1 MEPLLKA
8 DLHVHSQYSSRP
20 SQWLLQ
26 KIGCPESFSS
36 PHAIYERARERGMDL
51 VTITD
56 HNSIAGC
63 LEIAHLP
70 HTFISEE
77 ITTYFPD
84 DKCKLHILAYD
95 ITEEDHREFQ
105 KVRPNVFDLVAY
117 LRARSIVHALAHP
130 LFAVNERL
138 SVQHV
143 EQCLILFNLFELN
156 GSRDQTQNQTL
167 RTILSGL
174 TKDGFYD
181 LVQKHA
187 LPPWGDTP
195 WIKGLTAGSDDH
207 SGLNI
212 ASMYTSAENVTDVH
226 SYLQKVVEKKGQTEG
241 VPAMPESM
249 ARNLYSIAY
258 QFYHDRFNMK
268 HARKS
273 VFLRFVHGC
282 LTPEGNSK
290 TSLME
295 RVHRLFASPKTRI
308 TARLLDSETVQ
319 EYLLREASGIIMNDK
334 QFMAVAEGH
343 PRDQKDLDRIW
354 ATFVNRASDRMIA
367 RFLERILQ
375 SFHKADLF
383 DVFHSIGAA
392 GSLYTMLAPYFVAYG
407 LFSREQTFARGCL
420 EQFGSPA
427 KTDSACAVAH
437 FTDTFE
443 DVNGVAWTIKR
454 QLTAAARHTKSLHVL
469 TCGPEV
475 KAEAEAD
482 QEGVYHFVPV
492 STFNLPE
499 YPDQSVHCPPFL
511 DLLTHCF
518 RHKYSM
524 LLAATPGPMGL
535 AALAISRILRIPCH
549 GTYHSA
555 FPDYVLTLTG
565 DTSMEDACKKYMYWF
580 YNQLDTVYAPSQ
592 ATAGELEE
600 LGVDSERITVYPRGV
615 DTDIFHPAQKNGF
628 YAKWLQSD
636 ILKMVYVGRVSRE
649 KNLHIL
655 AQAFAMACKKVQN
668 CCLVIVG
675 DGPFLSD
682 MQAMTKG
689 LSVIYTGVLDK
700 QELAQ
705 AYANADMFVFPSA
718 TDTFGNVVLEA
729 QASGLPVIVTDKGG
743 PRENM
748 IPEKTGL
755 VCTAGDPT
763 ELCQAMV
770 TLANDPHLLKTMGDQ
785 AREYIRTRDFDAAF
799 LDMWEMF
806 KKGVRGSAA

>member
-1 MEPLLKA
+1 MEPVLKA
-8 DLHVHSQYSSRP
+8 DLHVHSKHSSRP
-20 SQWLLQ
+20 AQWLLQ
-26 KIGCPESFSS
+26 KIGCPESFTE
-36 PHAIYERARERGMDL
+36 PQAIYERARERGMDL

-77 ITTYFPD
+77 ITTYFPED
-84 DKCKLHILAYD
+84 TCKLHILAYD

-105 KVRPNVFDLVAY
+105 KLRSNVFDLVAY
-117 LRARSIVHALAHP
+117 LRAQSIVHALAHP

-138 SVQHV
+138 SIEHV

-156 GSRDQTQNQTL
+156 GSRDQAQNHTI
-167 RTILSGL
+167 RAILSAL

-187 LPPWGDTP
+187 LPPWGNTP
-195 WIKGLTAGSDDH
+195 WVKGLTAGSDDH

-212 ASMYTSAENVTDVH
+212 ACMYTSVENATDHH
-226 SYLQKVVEKKGQTEG
+226 SFLQTMVEKKARPEG
-241 VPAMPESM
+241 MPATPETM

-258 QFYHDRFNMK
+258 QFYHDRFNLK

-282 LTPEGNSK
+282 LASEDNGK
-290 TSLME
+290 ASLME
-295 RVHRLFASPKTRI
+295 RVHRLFVSPKTRI
-308 TARLLDSETVQ
+308 TARILDSETVQ
-319 EYLLREASGIIMNDK
+319 EYLLREASDIVLHDK
-334 QFMAVAEGH
+334 NFLKVAKGG
-343 PRDQKDLDRIW
+343 PREQKDLDRIW
-354 ATFVNRASDRMIA
+354 AAFVNKASDRMIA
-367 RFLERILQ
+367 HFLQRILQ
-375 SFHKADLF
+375 SFHKANLF

-407 LFSREQTFARGCL
+407 LFNREQTFARECL
-420 EQFGSPA
+420 ETLGSTSEHE
-427 KTDSACAVAH
+427 KTCAVAH
-437 FTDTFE
+437 FTDTFQ
-443 DVNGVAWTIKR
+443 DINGVAWTIKR

-469 TCGPEV
+469 TCGPEAHTEV
-475 KAEAEAD
+475 G
-482 QEGVYHFVPV
+482 QGIHHFAPV
-492 STFNLPE
+492 STFDLPE

-511 DLLTHCF
+511 DLLAHCF
-518 RHKYSM
+518 RHNYTM

-535 AALAISRILRIPCH
+535 AALTISRILRIPCH

-565 DTSMEDACKKYMYWF
+565 DTGMEDACKRYMYWF
-580 YNQLDTVYAPSQ
+580 YNQLDTVYAPSK
-592 ATAGELEE
+592 ATARELED
-600 LGVDSERITVYPRGV
+600 LGVDRERITVYPRGV
-615 DTDIFHPAQKNGF
+615 DTDIFHPAKKNGF

-655 AQAFAMACKKVQN
+655 ARAFAETCKKIQN
-668 CCLVIVG
+668 CCLIVIG
-675 DGPFLSD
+675 DGPFLNE
-682 MQAMTKG
+682 MQTMTKG
-689 LSVIYTGVLDK
+689 LPVIYTGVLDK

-705 AYANADMFVFPSA
+705 AYASADLFVFPSA

-729 QASGLPVIVTDKGG
+729 QASGLPVIVTDRGG
-743 PRENM
+743 PVENM
-748 IPEKTGL
+748 IPGKTGL
-755 VCTAGDPT
+755 VCTAGDAD
-763 ELCQAMV
+763 ELCQAMIR
-770 TLANDPHLLKTMGDQ
+770 LANDPHLLKTMGAQ
-785 AREYIRTRDFDAAF
+785 AREYIQTRDFDAAF

>member
-8 DLHVHSQYSSRP
+8 DLHVHSKHSSRP

-26 KIGCPESFSS
+26 KIGCPESFTE
-36 PHAIYERARERGMDL
+36 PRTIYDRARERRMDL

-70 HTFISEE
+70 NTFISEE
-77 ITTYFPD
+77 ITTYFPE

-95 ITEEDHREFQ
+95 ITEADHLEFQ
-105 KVRPNVFDLVAY
+105 KLRSNVFDLVAY
-117 LRARSIVHALAHP
+117 LRAQSIVHALAHP

-138 SVQHV
+138 TVEHV

-156 GSRDQTQNQTL
+156 GCRDQAQNHTI
-167 RTILSGL
+167 RAILSSL
-174 TKDGFYD
+174 TRDGFYG

-187 LPPWGDTP
+187 LPPWGKTP

-207 SGLNI
+207 SCLNI
-212 ASMYTSAENVTDVH
+212 ATMYTSVENVTDVH
-226 SYLQKVVEKKGQTEG
+226 SFLQKVVEKKGRPEG
-241 VPAMPESM
+241 VPATPETI

-273 VFLRFVHGC
+273 LFLRFVHGC
-282 LTPEGNSK
+282 LAPVGNGK

-295 RVHRLFASPKTRI
+295 RVHRLFAGPKPRI
-308 TARLLDSETVQ
+308 TARLLDSESIQ
-319 EYLLREASGIIMNDK
+319 EYLLREASRIVVNDK
-334 QFMAVAEGH
+334 QFMAVAGGSFL
-343 PRDQKDLDRIW
+343 DQKDLDRIW
-354 ATFVNRASDRMIA
+354 AAFVNKGSDRMIA
-367 RFLERILQ
+367 HFLERILQ
-375 SFHKADLF
+375 SFHKANLF

-407 LFSREQTFARGCL
+407 LFSREQTFARECL
-420 EQFGSPA
+420 ETLGS
-427 KTDSACAVAH
+427 TSEQENDCAVAH
-437 FTDTFE
+437 FTDTFQ

-454 QLTAAARHTKSLHVL
+454 QLKAAARHTKSLHVL
-469 TCGPEV
+469 TCGPE
-475 KAEAEAD
+475 AETA
-482 QEGVYHFVPV
+482 QEGVHHFTPV
-492 STFNLPE
+492 STFDLPE
-499 YPDQSVHCPPFL
+499 YPDQGVYCPPFL
-511 DLLTHCF
+511 DLLAHCF
-518 RHKYSM
+518 RHRYSM

-565 DTSMEDACKKYMYWF
+565 DTCMEDACKKYMYWF
-580 YNQLDTVYAPSQ
+580 YNQMDTIYAPSR
-592 ATAGELEE
+592 ATAHELEE
-600 LGVDSERITVYPRGV
+600 LGVDRERITVYPRGV
-615 DTDIFHPAQKNGF
+615 DTDIFHPAKKNGF
-628 YAKWLQSD
+628 YAKWLQTD
-636 ILKMVYVGRVSRE
+636 ILKMVYVGRVSKE
-649 KNLHIL
+649 KNLAIL
-655 AQAFAMACKKVQN
+655 AQAFARAAKTVQN
-668 CCLVIVG
+668 CCLVIIG
-675 DGPFLSD
+675 DGPFLNE
-682 MQAMTKG
+682 MQTMTKG
-689 LSVIYTGVLDK
+689 LPVIYTGVLDK

-705 AYANADMFVFPSA
+705 AYAGADFFVFPSA

-743 PRENM
+743 PVENM
-748 IPEKTGL
+748 VPEKTGL
-755 VCTAGDPT
+755 VCAAGDADD
-763 ELCQAMV
+763 LCQAMIR
-770 TLANDPHLLKTMGDQ
+770 LANDPHLLKTMGDQ
-785 AREYIRTRDFDAAF
+785 AREYIQTRDFDAAF